1 MKTQQQ
7 YFDEIN
13 NNWYKFQTNV
23 DCYIKRRLR
32 KLTTK
37 NLEYVNSLLKDFVS
51 TLEGRP
57 SEIASTHAQYKP
69 IIKYINNVIV
79 KRNKQEVDNG

>member
-23 DCYIKRRLR
+23 DCYVKRRLR

-37 NLEYVNSLLKDFVS
+37 NLEYVNSLLREQIS
-51 TLEGRP
+51 NLTGSP
-57 SEIASTHAQYKP
+57 SEISVTSCSNKR
-69 IIKYINNVIV
+69 IIKYIDNVIV
-79 KRNKQEVDNG
+79 KRNKQEVENE

>member
-13 NNWYKFQTNV
+13 NNWHKFQTNV

-32 KLTTK
+32 KLTTE
-37 NLEYVNSLLKDFVS
+37 NLKYVNSLLKNFVS

-57 SEIASTHAQYKP
+57 
-69 IIKYINNVIV
+69 
-79 KRNKQEVDNG
+79 R

>member
-1 MKTQQQ
+1 MKTQQR

-23 DCYIKRRLR
+23 DCYVKRRLR
-32 KLTTK
+32 KLTTE
-37 NLEYVNSLLKDFVS
+37 NLKYVNSLLKDFVS

-69 IIKYINNVIV
+69 IIKYINYQIN
-79 KRNKQEVDNG
+79 KRESK

>member
-13 NNWYKFQTNV
+13 NNWYKFDTKR
-23 DCYIKRRLR
+23 DCFVKRRLR

-37 NLEYVNSLLKDFVS
+37 NLEYVNTLLREQIS
-51 TLEGRP
+51 NLEGSP
-57 SEIASTHAQYKP
+57 SEIAVNSSSMQRKVD
-69 IIKYINNVIV
+69 YIDNVIV
-79 KRNKQEVDNG
+79 KRNKQEVENE